1 MLITNS
7 SKKGKNENFEILTVL
22 SIPPRVLGNFLFL
35 LFAKT
40 ADLYF
45 GFILQLDNSES
56 EDEDSDFEL

>member
-1 MLITNS
+1 MLITNG

-40 ADLYF
+40 ADLCF
-45 GFILQLDNSES
+45 GFIL
-56 EDEDSDFEL
+56 